1 MELVFDTRINLSTMF
16 IHLIYALPSHLMRKK
31 KSFNCREQLIRNDEI
46 PLHSTKY
53 KIITFHEIRDD
64 PLSIWVYFLLKLKM
78 GIFHLN
84 IDWKKKAKLDFSRFL
99 PFFMHLRMF
108 FPREKKTQFSKSNTN
123 ICCFQY
129 NINTH
134 YTHHRLCR
142 INDFGNRGR

>member
-1 MELVFDTRINLSTMF
+1 MQSTENEEKGCQMELVFDTRINLSTMF

-108 FPREKKTQFSKSNTN
+108 FPREKKKHNFPNPIQIFAVFST
-123 ICCFQY
+123 
-129 NINTH
+129 T
-134 YTHHRLCR
+134 
-142 INDFGNRGR
+142 